1 VNGRGNF
8 AQTNLRAH
16 GQDKL
21 VQKIARM
28 RSNDGR
34 AKNFVGTS
42 HSQNFG
48 ETAVFTFHYR
58 VGGALLVLRVT
69 VFLVMVIWTI
79 DKFVRPW
86 GIE

>member
-1 VNGRGNF
+1 MHR
-8 AQTNLRAH
+8 QY
-16 GQDKL
+16 KL
-21 VQKIARM
+21 VQQIARM
-28 RSNDGR
+28 RRHDGC

-42 HSQNFG
+42 HGQNFG
-48 ETAVFTFHYR
+48 ETGVFTFHYR
-58 VGGALLVLRVT
+58 VDGALLVLRVT